1 MSGIAEA
8 YIAYAIMLGLVILFS
23 RELLT
28 SISNLE
34 TELDSLSDKQSR
46 PNEEE

>member
-8 YIAYAIMLGLVILFS
+8 YIAYAIMLGLVHWFS
-23 RELLT
+23 RELFT

-34 TELDSLSDKQSR
+34 TELDSLSDKQSKS
-46 PNEEE
+46 NEEE